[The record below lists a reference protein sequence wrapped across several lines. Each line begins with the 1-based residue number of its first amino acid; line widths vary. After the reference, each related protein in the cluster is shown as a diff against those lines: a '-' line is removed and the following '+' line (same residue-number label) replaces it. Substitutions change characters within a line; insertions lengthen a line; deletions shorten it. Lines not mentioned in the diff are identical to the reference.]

1 MVLENVRMGNMY
13 IEAGMKIKLRQAKI
27 VEIIR
32 KNKRATVD
40 ELAAALDISRET
52 IRRDLTGLANS
63 GKIQKVHGGAAL
75 PKNFGEDSFQQRVS
89 DNAEAKARIA
99 TAASKLFFAGE
110 TVFVDT
116 GSTTLYFAEKLSEVS
131 ELTIVT
137 NSTEIASAVS
147 SSASGNRTFL
157 LGGEFSPDNRQTVGT
172 LVAAQIRS
180 FRAHHTVL
188 TVGALDGKTGVMDY
202 NIEEAQVARAMI
214 EQSESVTVLVDSSKF
229 NEVASFEVCSLAQ
242 IDRLVCETAPPDILG
257 DALVAAG
264 VQIILAP

>member
-1 MVLENVRMGNMY
+1 MVFENAHMGNIY
-13 IEAGMKIKLRQAKI
+13 IETGMKIKLRRAKV

-40 ELAAALDISRET
+40 ELAEVLGISRET
-52 IRRDLTGLANS
+52 IRRDLTSLANS

-75 PKNFGEDSFQQRVS
+75 PGNFGEGSFQQRMS

-99 TAASKLFFAGE
+99 TAASKLFFTGE
-110 TVFVDT
+110 TLFVDT
-116 GSTTLYFAEKLSEVS
+116 GSTTLYFAEKLSEIS
-131 ELTIVT
+131 DLTIVT

-157 LGGEFSPDNRQTVGT
+157 LGGEFSPGNRQTVGT
-172 LVAAQIRS
+172 MVAAQIRS

-202 NIEEAQVARAMI
+202 NIEEAQLARAMI
-214 EQSESVTVLVDSSKF
+214 EQSEFVTVLIDSSKF

-242 IDRLVCETAPPDILG
+242 IDRLVCDTAPPDTLG
-257 DALVAAG
+257 DALAAAG
-264 VQIILAP
+264 VQVILAP